1 MGENICKLYNQQ
13 GFNFQNRQTVRIPQ
27 QQKSNNLIKKWAGDL
42 NRHFSKGEI
51 QMATRHMKACSTL
64 LIIREMQIKTAVRY
78 HGPLTGQNGHH

>member
-78 HGPLTGQNGHH
+78 H